1 MSAFSGGLLAAIRDN
16 TKDKIEEQQLLFV
29 KGPALKAI
37 FATASNDPIAD
48 RFKLKDGDAERSF
61 FVGIMD
67 GKPCVAMESYGKGY
81 GGDVGLMV
89 GIDLESDTVIGASVT
104 THSETPGMGARAKSE
119 PEFTRITS
127 YNVCY
132 TKLLRDPDSL
142 YRLHPPDCV
151 RLPHGY
157 HGHECLHSPAFRQW
171 LGSGMRPFCPET
183 EGAAVL
189 WVAVPS
195 APASFP

>member
-1 MSAFSGGLLAAIRDN
+1 MREMIKMVVVLTVLSAFSGGLLAAIRDN

-119 PEFTRITS
+119 PEFTAQFKGFAALEPVKVNKDGGKLNALSGATITS
-127 YNVCY
+127 RAV
-132 TKLLRDPDSL
+132 
-142 YRLHPPDCV
+142 
-151 RLPHGY
+151 
-157 HGHECLHSPAFRQW
+157 AF
-171 LGSGMRPFCPET
+171 
-183 EGAAVL
+183 AATDVGEIYKRMKPQIAEQAKAF
-189 WVAVPS
+189 VK
-195 APASFP
+195 